1 MQSMLG
7 EPLSQWYLPLPQ
19 QALLWCLALAQDSG
33 ACPCFLQEEEEEE
46 KGGMV
51 LDKTRDRVGTLRGR
65 GFGPRRCLLSQSPN
79 RITSGAHLNGFPQP
93 PPHPVPTPS
102 SVFRGDPAVPS
113 LTPDSPQTSNQL
125 CSFYPEMKLLK
136 RSYSIVH
143 FQDTL
148 RLYYEPGTPA
158 LAPAGTPIWGPS

>member
-46 KGGMV
+46 EKGGMV

-65 GFGPRRCLLSQSPN
+65 GLGPRRCLLSQSPN
-79 RITSGAHLNGFPQP
+79 RITSGAHLNGFPHPLPTQCQP
-93 PPHPVPTPS
+93 PRLYSEGILLYPPLLPIVPK
-102 SVFRGDPAVPS
+102 
-113 LTPDSPQTSNQL
+113 LQTS
-125 CSFYPEMKLLK
+125 CVVFILK
-136 RSYSIVH
+136 
-143 FQDTL
+143 
-148 RLYYEPGTPA
+148 
-158 LAPAGTPIWGPS
+158 